1 VKVLYDTSVLIAALL
16 VEHSNHAVAL
26 SRLALARSGEVRGY
40 LSTHSLAE
48 LYSVMTRLPPPLRV
62 FPDEAIAMLSDLT
75 DYLEP
80 VPLVATDYQAAMVR
94 MAQLKLVRG
103 GVFDAVIAQS
113 ALKVDVDYLVT
124 LNPKDFVR
132 LGEVIAMLVQ
142 VPE

>member
-1 VKVLYDTSVLIAALL
+1 VKVSYDTSVLIAALL

-48 LYSVMTRLPPPLRV
+48 LYSVMTRLPTPLRV

-94 MAQLKLVRG
+94 MAQLRLVGG

-113 ALKVDVDYLVT
+113 ALKVGVDYLVT

-132 LGEVIAMLVQ
+132 LGEAIAMLVQ